1 MWGQNSEPEPTD
13 LPRPVFTS
21 LKLSTKKAQ
30 KASSSGASNLVPS
43 PIRVSLQTN
52 KAVPR
57 RIANAV
63 LITKEEPVPETST
76 SPEEP
81 QLETKSPLEAK
92 AAVEIK
98 QLVVEQSESTS
109 LQVPTSNVLTPS
121 ETSSDVSSEVSSR
134 VQSPASEFSCSSLL
148 SSMAA
153 ESQRVQQGGSPK
165 SSSKLAEMLQRP
177 SQILSDGKRRSQ
189 GASTPT
195 VPDKRIR
202 LETNVPA
209 SPTQTPQPPQ
219 PAQSPQPPQLPQP
232 AQSPVLV
239 TPVSVTPPS
248 PKTPVVK
255 VRTLPQTR
263 TPIAPAKG
271 HTRTLAQ
278 IKAQTQARVHARGQT
293 RTLAQIK
300 AQTSARMH
308 ARSQAQAAAQMH
320 GRSGGHRVPNI
331 LGRRGGT
338 WLNLKSIVPS
348 NASAVSS
355 NAQTVQ
361 VSTTPVVI
369 TSATPVVATSPS
381 LAPKQ
386 VVSLAVTSNQP
397 VMQTV
402 QPIIIKT
409 QPGLSGG
416 LSVVLVSQPEV
427 GIIGPQT
434 VTTQR
439 MRPQTGVSLLTGRIT
454 STNPEVPRSTTSPV
468 ISQPQIVLQG
478 QPVVAATVSQ
488 SSTGSGGCDVKQAE
502 GSSEGQKAALPKV
515 SPQTQSTPPSEAQ
528 SHPYPVQP
536 SNSDTPVSVTSPNAL
551 VNSNSSKVTL
561 VSTNAINK
569 LAQAQLGNVV
579 TVAPVG
585 IPNLPVTK
593 TIVLSNGTLPTVANV
608 IPVVNNMHLSH
619 QNGPI
624 TSVTPIQAKAVAA
637 PVNPAVAV
645 VPNPVLMPN
654 NNLTNQAAMC
664 TCHLSSQ
671 LNNQSMNTLLPDNGD
686 NMETMASKCTCRL
699 KAMVICKGCGA
710 FCHGDCVGPSSLC
723 VACLIR

>member
-52 KAVPR
+52 KAVPH

-63 LITKEEPVPETST
+63 LIAKEEPVPETRT

-81 QLETKSPLEAK
+81 QVETQSPLEAK

-98 QLVVEQSESTS
+98 QLVAEQSENTS

-202 LETNVPA
+202 LENNVPA
-209 SPTQTPQPPQ
+209 SPTQTPPPPQ
-219 PAQSPQPPQLPQP
+219 PAPSPQPPQLPQP
-232 AQSPVLV
+232 AQSPV
-239 TPVSVTPPS
+239 SVAPPS
-248 PKTPVVK
+248 PKAPVVK

-263 TPIAPAKG
+263 TPVAPAKG

-300 AQTSARMH
+300 AQTSARIH

-355 NAQTVQ
+355 NVQTVQQ

-369 TSATPVVATSPS
+369 TSTTPVVATSPS

-468 ISQPQIVLQG
+468 ISQPQLVLHG
-478 QPVVAATVSQ
+478 QPVAAATISQ
-488 SSTGSGGCDVKQAE
+488 SPTGSAGGDVKQAG
-502 GSSEGQKAALPKV
+502 GSSDGQKAASPKV
-515 SPQTQSTPPSEAQ
+515 LPQTQSTPPFVAQ
-528 SHPYPVQP
+528 GRPSPVQL
-536 SNSDTPVSVTSPNAL
+536 SNSDAPVSVTSHNAL
-551 VNSNSSKVTL
+551 VNSNSSTVTL
-561 VSTNAINK
+561 VSTNTINK

-686 NMETMASKCTCRL
+686 NMETMANKCTCRL